1 MTAAIDLGFV
11 PLLDAAPLIL
21 AERMGFA
28 AEERLHL
35 RLHPARSWSQLRDM
49 LVSGHIAAAQMLSA
63 VPIAGR
69 LGLGGAAVDF
79 DAPLVLSL
87 GGQVIGVSADLAAA
101 MRDQGHYPD
110 FRDAHA
116 ARAALRRARPEGVRF
131 GAPFPFSMHS
141 ELLRLWLGEGA
152 GLRTVTVPPARMTE
166 ALLSGEIEA
175 FCVGEPWGSV
185 AVACGAGE
193 LILPGTAIWSAAPEK
208 VLAMRRGWAEAQP
221 DLAGR
226 LLRAVWRAC
235 RWLAQPDSRA
245 AASELLARPAALD
258 VDPEIIDRALSGH
271 LLMSRLGA
279 AVDCPDFVSFHN
291 GAANFPWRSQAAWLG
306 WHLGR
311 RHGLDPAAAAAR
323 AADCWRPDLFR
334 QHLGADA
341 VLPAASA
348 KVEGANPAPVTAGA
362 NRGTVVLGRNTFFD
376 GRIFDL
382 SAPA

>member
-1 MTAAIDLGFV
+1 MTDALDLGFV
-11 PLLDAAPLIL
+11 PLLDAAPLLI

-49 LVSGHIAAAQMLSA
+49 LSSGHIAAAQMLSA

-79 DAPLVLSL
+79 ETPLVLSL
-87 GGQVIGVSADLAAA
+87 GGQVIGVSAGLAQAL
-101 MRDQGHYPD
+101 RDQGHAPD
-110 FRDAHA
+110 FTDAAA
-116 ARAALRRARPEGVRF
+116 ARAALLRARPSGIRF
-131 GAPFPFSMHS
+131 GVPFPFSMHA
-141 ELLRLWLGEGA
+141 ELLHLWLGGP
-152 GLRTVTVPPARMTE
+152 GLTTVTVPPARMAE
-166 ALLSGEIEA
+166 ALISGEIEA

-185 AVACGAGE
+185 AVEQARAE

-208 VLAMRRGWAEAQP
+208 VLALRRGWAEANP

-226 LLRAVWRAC
+226 LLRAIWRAC
-235 RWLAQPDSRA
+235 RWLVQPGSRA
-245 AASELLARPAALD
+245 AASELLGSGDALNL
-258 VDPEIIDRALSGH
+258 DPEMIERALSGH
-271 LLMSRLGA
+271 LLLSQKGTT
-279 AVDCPDFVSFHN
+279 VDSPGFVNFHD

-306 WHLGR
+306 WHMGR
-311 RHGLDPAAAAAR
+311 RHGLDAAQAAEAAAT
-323 AADCWRPDLFR
+323 CWRPDLFR
-334 QHLGADA
+334 LHLGQEA

-348 KVEGANPAPVTAGA
+348 KVEGANAAPVTAGA
-362 NRGTVVLGRNTFFD
+362 NRGVVVLGRNAFFD